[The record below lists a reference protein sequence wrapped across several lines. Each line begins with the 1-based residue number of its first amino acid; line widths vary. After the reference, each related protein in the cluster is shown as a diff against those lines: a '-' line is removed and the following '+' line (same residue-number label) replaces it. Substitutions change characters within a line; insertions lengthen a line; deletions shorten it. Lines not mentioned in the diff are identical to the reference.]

1 MWERLARWLG
11 SKPWFGPIAR
21 RTMPP
26 IDRLLHRLSDGRV
39 HLTESFMPTLILTTT
54 GRRSGLPR
62 AMPLAYVR
70 HEGAWIITGTN
81 YGGES
86 HPGWSWNLL
95 DDPHA
100 TVEVHGE
107 TIPVTA
113 RLLAADER
121 ARVWPDLV
129 RMWPAYDDYIQRSG
143 RDMRVFALHPRQP

>member
-1 MWERLARWLG
+1 
-11 SKPWFGPIAR
+11 
-21 RTMPP
+21 MPP
-26 IDRLLHRLSDGRV
+26 IDRMLHRRTGGRV

-62 AMPLAYVR
+62 AMPLAYIR
-70 HEGAWIITGTN
+70 HDDAWIVTGTN
-81 YGGES
+81 YGGAS

-95 DDPHA
+95 DDPQA

-113 RLLAADER
+113 RLLDDDER

-129 RMWPAYDDYIQRSG
+129 RMWPAYDDYIERSG
-143 RDMRVFALHPRQP
+143 RDMRVFALHPRRS